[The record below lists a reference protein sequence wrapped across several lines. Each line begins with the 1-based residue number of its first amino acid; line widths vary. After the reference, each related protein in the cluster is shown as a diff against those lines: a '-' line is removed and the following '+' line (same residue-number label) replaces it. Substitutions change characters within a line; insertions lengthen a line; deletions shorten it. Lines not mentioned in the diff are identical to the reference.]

1 MQCVY
6 SDKYFNVGLACMQG
20 ELQGSALRFFY
31 MFLISRQRAAFM
43 NFFAVDNFFCSELV
57 GFAIMKLFFTT
68 FVL

>member
-43 NFFAVDNFFCSELV
+43 NFFAVDNFFLLRV
-57 GFAIMKLFFTT
+57 GRVCNNEAFFTT